1 MIKSNSNSKIK
12 PKPKPKPKYPVG
24 TRVKSIEHFRNDE
37 IGYVDKIKE
46 NMVLGEFA
54 GYKYYV
60 KFRDGEVPTFFEE
73 NIVAEPYTGHL
84 RKSYLHRPDLHKP
97 YSHKPDKHY
106 VEHAANSKKY
116 ATDKIKDLS
125 SIPTADRL
133 KRMDEVQIDK
143 IKEIGA
149 TLTAFTEADI
159 NTIDFYIEN
168 TDKYACFLAGKPSSI
183 REVHHKDV
191 TSNHFVRWFFALE
204 NWVYC
209 SPKDFNFDLI
219 VHNDVFSVYGY
230 FSGSDLSN
238 RNNLYSAGNNRS
250 DNAIHTDKNSDK
262 LDGLFRIDDY
272 DDYYSLSFFCINPS
286 LQGQGIGQHLLQYV
300 INTFADKSMELCVRK
315 DNKAAIH
322 IYQKFGFEIIG
333 SGQDRGFGGRSKT
346 LIENYVMWR
355 DVG

>member
-46 NMVLGEFA
+46 NMVMGDFV

-97 YSHKPDKHY
+97 DLHKPEKHY
-106 VEHAANSKKY
+106 DEHAANSKKY
-116 ATDKIKDLS
+116 AIDKIKDLS
-125 SIPTADRL
+125 SIPTADKL

-143 IKEIGA
+143 IKEIGS

-168 TDKYACFLAGKPSSI
+168 VDKYANFLAGKPPSI

-191 TSNHFVRWFFALE
+191 TSNHFVRWFFSLE

-209 SPKDFNFDLI
+209 KAVDFPFNMI
-219 VHNDVFSVYGY
+219 IHNDSHSVHGY
-230 FSGSDLSN
+230 FSGANSSKPC
-238 RNNLYSAGNNRS
+238 
-250 DNAIHTDKNSDK
+250 NAVHAAKSSDK

-286 LQGQGIGQHLLQYV
+286 LQGQGIGQHLLQYA